1 MKDLYNHA
9 VSFSGLGLLLEGP
22 AAYKRYIEKPENADT
37 SYFRKGGMVDC
48 FLTEPTEFDKRYAIM
63 KGTIP
68 SGMMGDLIRVYSQ
81 LLDLD
86 NGDTEDECFEAAYS
100 VSGYKLPLT
109 TVKKKFQSPENQYY
123 FNFLRDS
130 KGKTVVSKEESDQA
144 AVVAFALKTDPYTEE
159 YLGSNHIDNPLIET
173 FDQVKLEWE
182 GYKGYTIKGI
192 VDRII
197 INHSKKTV
205 TPIDIKTTSSSIL
218 EFRKSYLKY
227 GYFRQGAIYTD
238 GIKQSIELLP
248 EGYTLENFRFIVA
261 DMAMRLPPA
270 VFEMSCDDIDVGRRG
285 GNWLGTD
292 RPVKGYQC
300 LIDEL
305 EFYQKSQQW
314 THPCDYNDGAI
325 LLNNFELT

>member
-48 FLTEPTEFDKRYAIM
+48 FLTEPTEFQNRYAIM
-63 KGTIP
+63 KGSIP
-68 SGMMGDLIRVYSQ
+68 SGMMGDLIRTYDQ
-81 LLDLD
+81 LINLD

-100 VSGYKLPLT
+100 VSGYKLPLA
-109 TVKKKFQSPENQYY
+109 TVKKKFMAPENQYY
-123 FNFLRDS
+123 FQFLQDS

-159 YLGSNHIDNPLIET
+159 YLGISDDNPLIEIH
-173 FDQVKLEWE
+173 DQVKLEWE
-182 GYKGYTIKGI
+182 GYKGYKIKGI

-197 INHSKKTV
+197 IDHGNKTV
-205 TPIDIKTTSSSIL
+205 KPIDIKTTSSSIL
-218 EFRKSYLKY
+218 DFRKSYLKY

-238 GIKQSIELLP
+238 GIIATDKFIP
-248 EGYTLENFRFIVA
+248 EGYTLDNFRFIVA

-270 VFEMSCDDIDVGRRG
+270 VFEMSSDDIDVGRRG

-305 EFYQKSQQW
+305 EFYQRSQQW

-325 LLNNFELT
+325 LLNNFELS

>member
-1 MKDLYNHA
+1 MKDLYNHK
-9 VSFSGLGLLLEGP
+9 VSHSGLGLLLEGP

-37 SYFRKGGMVDC
+37 AYFRKGGMVDC
-48 FLTEPTEFDKRYAIM
+48 LLTEPTEFEKRYAIM
-63 KGTIP
+63 KGTVP

-86 NGDTEDECFEAAYS
+86 NEDTEDESFQAAYS
-100 VSGYKLPLT
+100 VSGYKLPLA
-109 TVKKKFQSPENQYY
+109 TVAKKFQSPENQHY
-123 FNFLRDS
+123 FKFLRDAQ
-130 KGKTVVSKEESDQA
+130 GKTVVSKEEADQA

-159 YLGSNHIDNPLIET
+159 YLSISPDNPLLEVH
-173 FDQVKLEWE
+173 DQVNLEWE
-182 GYKGYTIKGI
+182 GYKGYTIRGI

-197 INHSKKTV
+197 IDHGNKVVK
-205 TPIDIKTTSSSIL
+205 PIDIKTTSSSIL
-218 EFRKSYLKY
+218 DFRKSYLKY

-248 EGYTLENFRFIVA
+248 EGYTLDSFRFIVA